1 MLDSGNPKDC
11 SLPGSSV
18 HGISQA
24 EILEIGRHFLV
35 RCLPKVQVSGVLAH
49 LGSEKDLCVQGNS
62 QILFLLIPNQKGWKK
77 LEILIWRF
85 VIRYLRKK
93 EDFRI

>member
-1 MLDSGNPKDC
+1 MGC
-11 SLPGSSV
+11 
-18 HGISQA
+18 
-24 EILEIGRHFLV
+24 HFLV

-62 QILFLLIPNQKGWKK
+62 QILFLLIPNQKGWEK
-77 LEILIWRF
+77 LEMLIWRF

-93 EDFRI
+93 EDLGSSPAYRYITKL